1 MPAEELRH
9 GPVGAFSWLGIA
21 FLTVNSAMAIH
32 RSKGDPSAVGFVA
45 FSYLDLVLLFYF
57 HRRFE
62 SAAPG
67 SPARRRLKVAVWVLT
82 TMLTAVLSYK
92 VAAIMP
98 LPVQILVWAMAG
110 AATAGG
116 FYAFFLFREGKA
128 RKRMV
133 KEAWHI
139 FAGKALILDPTC
151 SKRSWEKKSKVASS
165 FLLSQVM

>member
-1 MPAEELRH
+1 MLFRSGKEESSLIALCLPLLTRVTTATDAAKMPAEELRH

-116 FYAFFLFREGKA
+116 FYAFFLFREGKD
-128 RKRMV
+128 
-133 KEAWHI
+133 
-139 FAGKALILDPTC
+139 G
-151 SKRSWEKKSKVASS
+151 
-165 FLLSQVM
+165 

>member
-116 FYAFFLFREGKA
+116 FYAFFLFREGK
-128 RKRMV
+128 M
-133 KEAWHI
+133 
-139 FAGKALILDPTC
+139 P
-151 SKRSWEKKSKVASS
+151 
-165 FLLSQVM
+165 